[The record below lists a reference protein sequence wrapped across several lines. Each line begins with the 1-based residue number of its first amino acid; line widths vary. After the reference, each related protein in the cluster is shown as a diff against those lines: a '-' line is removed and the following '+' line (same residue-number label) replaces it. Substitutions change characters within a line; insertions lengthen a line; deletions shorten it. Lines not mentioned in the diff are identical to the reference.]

1 MNSFVFCLWYKKEN
15 WYWDQSPEYFHYLFI
30 WIVFLFSSFLFRRYW
45 KLGFSFLYL
54 LLYIIFSWEIMQ
66 MIYKLC
72 TRCNLV
78 RINSLCVLCVSLNS
92 LIFIYYYL
100 FVSFVIFFLVEFV
113 VVDGSKFCILSLSDD
128 YILNDIFSFLMIQIT
143 VKIIN

>member
-1 MNSFVFCLWYKKEN
+1 
-15 WYWDQSPEYFHYLFI
+15 
-30 WIVFLFSSFLFRRYW
+30 
-45 KLGFSFLYL
+45 
-54 LLYIIFSWEIMQ
+54 

-78 RINSLCVLCVSLNS
+78 RINSLCALCVSLNS
-92 LIFIYYYL
+92 LIFIYYFL
-100 FVSFVIFFLVEFV
+100 FVSFVTFFLVEFV

-143 VKIIN
+143 VKLIKEILLLMNLHLHLN